1 MRSIRVSLCLLAV
14 ALSLCAQRSPKA
26 VESDVISHVP
36 VIDAEALP
44 QLTVDTIAPYET
56 ASDGT
61 RFTILRIRKTGAEAV
76 LIRFEDVRLP
86 PGGSLLA
93 YGSDASKTWTF
104 NGELDPVAVVQ
115 GDTATIE
122 IQCTD
127 ECAPDLPFTISEVSA
142 TAAPE
147 NIEGAISNDVR
158 SGHFRG
164 MDLEYEVRDGLA
176 VFEGDMVLGQAN
188 EIEPPRGVSR
198 KGNRDAVAI
207 SGQSYRWP
215 GGRIPYVL
223 ASTVSDP
230 QRVMDAIRH
239 WNTTM
244 AGVIRL
250 VPHTSESVYVNFIRS
265 NACSSNVGMYTTG
278 NYVFVGDSCSVG
290 SIIHEIGHIVGLWHE
305 QSREDR
311 NSHVKIL
318 WDNILSSALAN
329 FGQQI
334 AYGDDIGAYDFNS
347 IMHYPAYAFSAN
359 GKNTIETIPAGIPI
373 GQRVGLSTGDI
384 AAVRKMY
391 GYSTSSSTG
400 ITTPTAP
407 APTPSTVTVT
417 IAANP
422 TTERVVVDGVT
433 YTGSRTF
440 QWTVGSAHTV
450 TASPLPEG
458 SGRRSTFVRWSDGGA
473 QTHTI
478 VASSSIPLY
487 KADFALAYTVSAGVY
502 PAQTGYVSIAPASSN
517 GYFPNNSTVT
527 LDAAAV
533 PGYCFRGWSGLIAGT
548 PSHATINVT
557 KPYAV
562 TAYFQTGAFTLSQII
577 AYAAVGGGSATVGL
591 TGSTGCAWTAQS
603 YSSWIT
609 VSAPA
614 SGVGS
619 GAVKYN
625 VAPNSS
631 ALGRTGVLIVA
642 GKPFFVSQNGSQ

>member
-1 MRSIRVSLCLLAV
+1 LRSIRTFLCLIAV
-14 ALSLCAQRSPKA
+14 ASSLCAQHSPKA
-26 VESDVISHVP
+26 IEGDLIGRVSAIDV
-36 VIDAEALP
+36 EALP
-44 QLTVDTIAPYET
+44 QLTADKIAPYET

-61 RFTILRIRKTGAEAV
+61 RFTIFRIRKTGAESI

-86 PGGSLLA
+86 QGGSLLV
-93 YGSDASKTWTF
+93 YGSDASKSWTF
-104 NGELDPVAVVQ
+104 NGELDPVAVVR

-127 ECAPDLPFTISEVSA
+127 ECTPDLPFTISEISA
-142 TAAPE
+142 TTAPE
-147 NIEGAISNDVR
+147 NIEAAINTDLR

-164 MDLEYEVRDGLA
+164 VDLEYEVRDGLA
-176 VFEGDMVLGQAN
+176 VFEGDMVLGQVD

-198 KGNRDAVAI
+198 KGNRDAIAI

-215 GGRIPYVL
+215 GGRIPYVI

-230 QRVMDAIRH
+230 QRVLNAISH

-318 WDNILSSALAN
+318 WDNILSSAVGN

-334 AYGDDIGAYDFNS
+334 AYGDDIGVYDFNS
-347 IMHYPAYAFSAN
+347 IMHYPAYAFSSN

-373 GQRVGLSTGDI
+373 GQRAGLSTGDI

-391 GYSTSSSTG
+391 GYSTSTSTG
-400 ITTPTAP
+400 TTTPTA
-407 APTPSTVTVT
+407 PSTVTVT

-422 TTERVVVDGVT
+422 TTEKVIVDGVT

-440 QWTVGSAHTV
+440 QWTVGSAHAIS
-450 TASPLPEG
+450 ASPLPEAN
-458 SGRRSTFVRWSDGGA
+458 GRRSTFVKWSDGGG
-473 QTHTI
+473 QSHTI

-487 KADFALAYTVSAGVY
+487 RADFALAYTVSAAVY
-502 PAQTGYVSIAPASSN
+502 PAQTGLVSVAPASSN
-517 GYFPNNSTVT
+517 GYFPNNSTVS

-533 PGYCFRGWSGLIAGT
+533 TGYCFRGWSGLIAGT
-548 PSHATINVT
+548 PSHAEISVT

-562 TAYFQTGAFTLSQII
+562 TANFQTGSFTVSQVI
-577 AYAAVGGGSATVGL
+577 AYAAAGGGSATVGL
-591 TGSTGCAWTAQS
+591 TGSTGCLWTAKS

-619 GAVKYN
+619 GVIRYN

-631 ALGRTGVLIVA
+631 PLARSGFLIVA
-642 GKPFFVSQNGSQ
+642 GKPIFISQSGSY